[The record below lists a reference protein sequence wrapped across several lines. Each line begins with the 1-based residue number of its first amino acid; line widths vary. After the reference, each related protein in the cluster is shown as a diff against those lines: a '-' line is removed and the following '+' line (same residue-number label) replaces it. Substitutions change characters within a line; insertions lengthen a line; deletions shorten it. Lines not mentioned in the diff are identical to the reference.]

1 MQYTKDKIMAT
12 DAEKRVAKNKALAN
26 SAKGKT
32 QTPTAEAAR
41 RAANKEV
48 TGKSVKVVPSLPTN
62 IRKSKNA
69 MEETRVSITKS
80 GALAKGI
87 AETKLANVGVKN
99 LPIKINSA
107 KVTPQGTQP
116 ALRIRSTGGLGGGG
130 GTLRNSIR

>member
-1 MQYTKDKIMAT
+1 
-12 DAEKRVAKNKALAN
+12 
-26 SAKGKT
+26 
-32 QTPTAEAAR
+32 
-41 RAANKEV
+41 
-48 TGKSVKVVPSLPTN
+48 
-62 IRKSKNA
+62 

>member
-12 DAEKRVAKNKALAN
+12 DVEKRVAKNKALAN

-48 TGKSVKVVPSLPTN
+48 TGKSVKVVPPTSN
-62 IRKSKNA
+62 TSRADRNHQATLNA
-69 MEETRVSITKS
+69 SRAKS
-80 GALAKGI
+80 GNTAKQG
-87 AETKLANVGVKN
+87 AFFVDEF
-99 LPIKINSA
+99 NSSMRDTS
-107 KVTPQGTQP
+107 KPPV
-116 ALRIRSTGGLGGGG
+116 LRIRSTGGLGGGG